1 MKWTRIREAETRSIE
16 KKCVYF
22 ILFFLVSFF
31 CWVKFDPNHTLTLQN
46 FYIYKYTL
54 AAAVRV
60 CPFFLILYIFFVYSI
75 MHTKNVFAWLPQKY
89 CIVVGSSCACL
100 SVCISD
106 CLTVWLSGRTQLTSA
121 AYVALFWHHYCQHI
135 R

>member
-60 CPFFLILYIFFVYSI
+60 CPFFFNIIYFFCIFYHAHKKCFCMTSTKIL
-75 MHTKNVFAWLPQKY
+75 HRGWQQL
-89 CIVVGSSCACL
+89 CL
-100 SVCISD
+100 SVCMSD